1 MKGKIIIIGNEILN
15 GFTKDVNANYLIK
28 ILSKNNVSIE
38 NVVFIKD
45 DVNSIIWEL
54 ENTTLVDYVF
64 ITGGLGPTSDDLTTK
79 ALSIYF

>member
-15 GFTKDVNANYLIK
+15 GFTEDVNANFLIK

-45 DVNSIIWEL
+45 DINSIIWEL
-54 ENTTLVDYVF
+54 ENTNLVDYVAPL
-64 ITGGLGPTSDDLTTK
+64 ILKL
-79 ALSIYF
+79 